1 MLDVLSIAASG
12 AQVASLQAEAAASNI
27 ANAQTQNYRPV
38 AVAQQTRADGG
49 VSGRIVPAAQTDLA
63 TQLVSQQEASF
74 TERANLAVFG
84 AAGRAYQSLLGLLR

>member
-1 MLDVLSIAASG
+1 MLDILSIASSG
-12 AQVASLQAEAAASNI
+12 AQAASLQAQTAASNI
-27 ANAQTQNYRPV
+27 ANAQAQNYRPV

-49 VSGRIVPAAQTDLA
+49 VSARVVPAAQTDMA

-84 AAGRAYQSLLGLLR
+84 AAGRAYQSLLDLLR

>member
-12 AQVASLQAEAAASNI
+12 VQAASLRSEAAASNI
-27 ANAQTQNYRPV
+27 ANAQTQNYKPV

-49 VSGRIVPAAQTDLA
+49 VNAQLVPAAQTDLA

-84 AAGRAYQSLLGLLR
+84 AAGRAYQTLLDLVR

>member
-1 MLDVLSIAASG
+1 MFDVLAIASSG
-12 AQVASLQAEAAASNI
+12 VQVASLRAEAAASNV
-27 ANAQTQNYRPV
+27 ANAETKNYQPV

-49 VSGRIVPAAQTDLA
+49 VSGKIVPAAQTDLA

-84 AAGRAYQSLLGLLR
+84 AAGRAYQSLLDLLR